1 MRTALLVLALGFVA
15 CDGGETDTETEG
27 TDPGEETAA
36 EITERKFA
44 ELVTVTDAPAAD
56 DASCWSPGDDW
67 LTQTVDTAKQ
77 IDESRFVRAE
87 DFQEDDLAVEGAT
100 VNIYD
105 GDDVSATADTTIITN
120 ADGQAQVTAT
130 SCTPVGIQVSASGTK
145 NTYESHQVFET
156 VADSGNSSGSPDVL
170 NSVSD
175 STYTLIPS
183 LLGVSIDDDKSVIA
197 GALYDCNGDPIENAQ
212 VVVRDQDGNI
222 PDSLVVNYF
231 VRSFP
236 SRDQAATSED
246 GLWIVMNL
254 PEGDWDVEAYVS
266 DGAGGHDL
274 VGTSTITNFADTIG
288 IGSIYWGFEGGVW
301 YPESCRV
308 ADATR

>member
-1 MRTALLVLALGFVA
+1 MRTALLCLALGFVA
-15 CDGGETDTETEG
+15 CDGGETDTDPEG
-27 TDPGEETAA
+27 TEVGDETAA
-36 EITERKFA
+36 DITARKFA
-44 ELVTVTDAPAAD
+44 EIVTVTDAVAAD
-56 DASCWSPGDDW
+56 DAACWSAGDDW

-77 IDESRFVRAE
+77 IDETRSVLAE
-87 DFQEDDLAVEGAT
+87 DFQDGTAVGSAT
-100 VNIYD
+100 VNVYN
-105 GDDVSATADTTIITN
+105 GNDVTATADTTVITG
-120 ADGQAQVTAT
+120 ADGTADIT
-130 SCTPVGIQVSASGTK
+130 VASCTPVGIQVSAAGTK

-156 VADSGNSSGSPDVL
+156 VADASGDVL

-231 VRSFP
+231 VNSFP
-236 SRDQAATSED
+236 SRDQAATSPD

-274 VGTSTITNFADTIG
+274 VGTSAVTNFADTIG
-288 IGSIYWGFEGGVW
+288 VGSIYWGFDGGVW
-301 YPESCRV
+301 YPETCRV
-308 ADATR
+308 VATR

>member
-1 MRTALLVLALGFVA
+1 MRTALLCLALGFVA
-15 CDGGETDTETEG
+15 CDGGDTDTDPEG
-27 TDPGEETAA
+27 TEVGDETAA
-36 EITERKFA
+36 EITARKFS
-44 ELVTVTDAPAAD
+44 ELVTVTDAAAAD
-56 DASCWSPGDDW
+56 DAACWSAGDDW
-67 LTQTVDTAKQ
+67 LSQDVDAAKQ
-77 IDESRFVRAE
+77 IEETRSVLAE
-87 DFQEDDLAVEGAT
+87 DFQDGTAVGSAT
-100 VNIYD
+100 VNVYN
-105 GDDVSATADTTIITN
+105 GNDVTATADTTIIAG
-120 ADGQAQVTAT
+120 ADGTADITVT

-156 VADSGNSSGSPDVL
+156 VADSSNDVL

-197 GALYDCNGDPIENAQ
+197 GALYDCNGDPIQNAQ

-231 VRSFP
+231 VNSFP
-236 SRDQAATSED
+236 ARDQAATSED

-308 ADATR
+308 VPAR